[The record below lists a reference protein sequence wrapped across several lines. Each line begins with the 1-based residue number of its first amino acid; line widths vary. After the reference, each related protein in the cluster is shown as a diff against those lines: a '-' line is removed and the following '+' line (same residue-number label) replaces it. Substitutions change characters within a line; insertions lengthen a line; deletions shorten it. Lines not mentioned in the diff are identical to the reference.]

1 MSFPIDSLSKA
12 GNISS
17 LLSMSGVSPNWAN
30 IPTKGASRLSY
41 DEIKGQVKALGE
53 QFSRATS
60 EKEKEQISQKAER
73 LFTMCMSLVAPDR
86 KALYENAMKEMKK
99 QGGIGK
105 KEREEPTLQKTLM
118 DYLNM
123 RDALGEYKDGKSM
136 KFDKAYHFAG
146 GGSVTAGEVTGGG
159 AIFDVAFNG
168 ESVLSI
174 HAGCL
179 LGNGVYCTP
188 TAAEQAITKEIGTI
202 WHNAKGGPSWLEA
215 NRTNI
220 ATDGGVDIKA

>member
-1 MSFPIDSLSKA
+1 MSFPINNLSRV
-12 GNISS
+12 GNISNS
-17 LLSMSGVSPNWAN
+17 LSISGVAPNWTN
-30 IPTKGASRLSY
+30 IPTKGASNLSY
-41 DEIKGQVKALGE
+41 DEIKVQVKELGE
-53 QFSRATS
+53 QFSKATS
-60 EKEKEQISQKAER
+60 EKEREQIARKSER
-73 LFTMCMSLVAPDR
+73 LFTMCMSIVAPDR
-86 KALYENAMKEMKK
+86 KALYENAVKEIKK

-105 KEREEPTLQKTLM
+105 KEREEPTPQKTLI

-123 RDALGEYKDGKSM
+123 RDGLGEYRNGKGM

-159 AIFDVAFNG
+159 AIFDVALNG

-179 LGNGVYCTP
+179 LGNGVYFTP
-188 TAAEQAITKEIGTI
+188 TVAEQAITKEIGNI
-202 WHNAKGGPSWLEA
+202 WYNAKGGSSWLEA

-220 ATDGGVDIKA
+220 ATDGGIDIKA